1 MTNKILNIFILEA
14 VIIDKK
20 IYKYINRIKVMF
32 MIYKENIYYE
42 YYL

>member
-14 VIIDKK
+14 VIIVKK
-20 IYKYINRIKVMF
+20 IYKYIKRIKVMF